1 MPAYQLDGK
10 PLLFFQNAHHLESGY
25 STTGFSDLA
34 KLDYGLFCA
43 TSFALLEMDSNIE
56 MRILQLIRKAIG

>member
-10 PLLFFQNAHHLESGY
+10 ILVFFRSAHRFGSRY
-25 STTGFSDLA
+25 NTTGFSDLV
-34 KLDYGLFCA
+34 KLDGGLFWA

-56 MRILQLIRKAIG
+56 MRILQLI

>member
-10 PLLFFQNAHHLESGY
+10 TLLFFQNMHHLVSGY
-25 STTGFSDLA
+25 IRTGFSDLV
-34 KLDYGLFCA
+34 KLDGGLFWA